1 MLQPFW
7 KIELRVPRHAVK
19 QLVAAIE
26 PFGVTLSC
34 FEIEGQERWSIEAY
48 CEGRPDKAVLEAAVA
63 VASVSA
69 GIAEPKILCDLLPDY
84 DWVAENR
91 RSFKPIKVGRYFI
104 HPTHHEK
111 TVPANAKV
119 ICLDAATAF
128 GSGEHETTRGC
139 LQMLTKLQTRSRPQ
153 HVLDLG
159 CGSGILSIAAAK
171 TWNCRIVA
179 VDIDPEA
186 VRVCRENVQSNGVSA
201 CVSVL
206 ESDGVFSGK
215 IRRKGPFDLV
225 LANVLAGPLIK
236 LAPALTRQIARP
248 GFIVLSGLLASQK
261 SPVAAAYRRQGLSPV
276 DCRRFGDWPTLL
288 LRKPN

>member
-1 MLQPFW
+1 MTQPFW
-7 KIELRVPRHAVK
+7 KIELRVPRHAVE
-19 QLVAAIE
+19 QLVTAVD

-34 FEIEGQERWSIEAY
+34 FEIEGQESWTIEAY
-48 CEGRPDKAVLEAAVA
+48 CEGPPNKAALTAAVA
-63 VASVSA
+63 VASASA
-69 GIAEPKILCDLLPDY
+69 GINEPDILCDLLPDY

-91 RSFKPIKVGRYFI
+91 RSFKPIQVGRYFI
-104 HPTHHEK
+104 HPTHYEE

-139 LQMLTKLQTRSRPQ
+139 LEMLARMQGQNRPQ
-153 HVLDLG
+153 RVLDLG

-171 TWNCRIVA
+171 TWNCRIVS

-186 VRVCRENVQSNGVSA
+186 VRVCRENVDLNGVGA
-201 CVSVL
+201 RVSVL
-206 ESDGVFSGK
+206 ESDGVSAGE
-215 IRRKGPFDLV
+215 IRREGPFDLV

-248 GFIVLSGLLASQK
+248 GYIVLSGLLAHQR
-261 SPVAAAYRRQGLSPV
+261 SPVTASYRRQGMLPV
-276 DCRRFGDWPTLL
+276 ACRRFGEWPTLL
-288 LRKPN
+288 LRKPS